1 MGNLELLIAPYAQM
15 KPKPIRKI
23 GTACFLLLVAGGIA
37 IKLSPKT
44 AEQLTARLEPS
55 SSGTSQ
61 HYDLVPGSIYD
72 GDTFRV
78 SDGNQEIKVRLCGLD
93 APEKDQAMGLESR
106 DHLRKLIAQGGGRI
120 ILVETDTD
128 QYGRTVAEAFVPT
141 GKGGEEIY
149 LNAQMVADGMA
160 YVYPQYVGSCPN
172 GVSMKVAEASAEQR
186 AIGVWANPVSQKPWD
201 YRRRS

>member
-1 MGNLELLIAPYAQM
+1 MGNLELLIASYSQM
-15 KPKPIRKI
+15 KPTPIRKT
-23 GTACFLLLVAGGIA
+23 GTACFLLLLAGAIA
-37 IKLSPKT
+37 IKLSPIT
-44 AEQLTARLEPS
+44 SEQMTARLEPTS
-55 SSGTSQ
+55 PGTSQ

-78 SDGNQEIKVRLCGLD
+78 SDGNQEIKVRLCGID
-93 APEKDQAMGLESR
+93 APEKDQAMGIESR
-106 DHLRKLIAQGGGRI
+106 DHLRELIAQGSGRI

-128 QYGRTVAEAFVPT
+128 QYGRTVAEVFVST
-141 GKGGEEIY
+141 GKGDEEIQ
-149 LNAQMVADGMA
+149 LNAQMVVDGMA

-172 GVSMKVAEASAEQR
+172 GTRMRAAEASAEQK